1 MQMYPLRDA
10 LVDVLDRY
18 GRASADEVTDALLSI
33 LCAHVVS
40 EGLDPIHFAQRVQ
53 ASIAV
58 LASSAERS

>member
-40 EGLDPIHFAQRVQ
+40 EGLDPIRF
-53 ASIAV
+53 
-58 LASSAERS
+58 ASSAERS